1 MKHNTAALIVIPLAA
16 LVVGGGAGV
25 ASAFDQPH
33 PTGTHPVSQQ
43 VHVLTRTAAGPAA
56 TARLTATV
64 RQQTTPT
71 ARPTA
76 MPVGHLGAT
85 VSHPVER
92 HQVAAPVRATQQ
104 VRLSQHLG
112 EHAGSV
118 ATTHLAEGHAGGCG

>member
-1 MKHNTAALIVIPLAA
+1 MKKTAALIVIPLAA

-33 PTGTHPVSQQ
+33 PTVTHPASQQ
-43 VHVLTRTAAGPAA
+43 MHVTTGTAAGPAV

-71 ARPTA
+71 ARPAATA
-76 MPVGHLGAT
+76 VGHMLTT

-92 HQVAAPVRATQQ
+92 HPAAAPVRATQQ
-104 VRLSQHLG
+104 MRVAQHMG
-112 EHAGSV
+112 EHAVSSL
-118 ATTHLAEGHAGGCG
+118 TTHHAEGHDGSCR

>member
-16 LVVGGGAGV
+16 LVVGGGAGA

-33 PTGTHPVSQQ
+33 PTGTHLASQQ
-43 VHVLTRTAAGPAA
+43 VHVQTRTVSGQAA

-71 ARPTA
+71 ARPAA
-76 MPVGHLGAT
+76 MAVGHRVGT

-92 HQVAAPVRATQQ
+92 HQAAAPVRATQQ
-104 VRLSQHLG
+104 IRVARHLG
-112 EHAGSV
+112 EHAVSSPMGQH
-118 ATTHLAEGHAGGCG
+118 ADGHAEGCN

>member
-33 PTGTHPVSQQ
+33 PTGTHPASQQ
-43 VHVLTRTAAGPAA
+43 MHVTTGTPSGQAA

-71 ARPTA
+71 ARPAATA
-76 MPVGHLGAT
+76 VGHMVTT

-104 VRLSQHLG
+104 IRLAQHVG
-112 EHAGSV
+112 EHAASSPMGQH
-118 ATTHLAEGHAGGCG
+118 TDGHAQGCN